1 MGTHPI
7 FESDFDCLTE
17 RELFDAIYSKLGVA
31 LNGMD
36 IVQSLNDLE
45 KRLLDL
51 RQRTAAKIEPQVAP
65 VSKPDSSEILLNS
78 MKSRTDDLSK
88 SSLNVLKHYANKDM
102 STMTHSEL
110 VFYKRYVLPVIH
122 LLK

>member
-1 MGTHPI
+1 MR
-7 FESDFDCLTE
+7 SE

-65 VSKPDSSEILLNS
+65 VSKPDSSEVKALAYNLYMRNLYIRNLYVPNIFP
-78 MKSRTDDLSK
+78 
-88 SSLNVLKHYANKDM
+88 Y
-102 STMTHSEL
+102 SE
-110 VFYKRYVLPVIH
+110 YVM
-122 LLK
+122 LLKFKSFKQTHLGVLLII